1 MQDVTERVE
10 DEAELQKEQLILKE
24 QELSNLLHQKD
35 YVRAVGVA
43 ISLGQPFRVLNILQG
58 ELSLTSVYVCPCLAI
73 SLKWFV
79 DEHHFAFP
87 T

>member
-1 MQDVTERVE
+1 MQDVTELVE
-10 DEAELQKEQLILKE
+10 EEAELQKEQLILKE

-58 ELSLTSVYVCPCLAI
+58 QHSQVCIGLYNNIMYCCVTI
-73 SLKWFV
+73 SFK
-79 DEHHFAFP
+79 
-87 T
+87 

>member
-1 MQDVTERVE
+1 MTELVE
-10 DEAELQKEQLILKE
+10 EEAELQKEQLILKE

-58 ELSLTSVYVCPCLAI
+58 QHSQMCVYIITKSFIFSIPRAVG
-73 SLKWFV
+73 
-79 DEHHFAFP
+79 
-87 T
+87 